1 MIRISCCIPGGSFMP
16 QGEGAIPLSP
26 LKTLMQGMHMVQT
39 LGYDCAE
46 ATVGMIMALSEDDVL
61 TLKGEFDMGNVTS
74 SSPSPADPAKRFR
87 LEACNSFIPNH
98 LPMITDEAGTKALY
112 TYAEQAIARMAKLG
126 VRYVVFGSGKMRTI
140 PQGVDRA
147 EAEKQL
153 DRFLIHCNACC
164 ETYGMTLVVEPL
176 NKKETNWCN
185 TVAEGAAVVRRLQLP
200 HVRLLA
206 DGYHMAQEGEAVSV
220 LRENSDILL
229 HCHIASTDRHIPGT
243 TSYEGDFIDTLCAM
257 QYDGIVTV
265 ECGFKD
271 FEKEAAAAAEYL
283 RKRIAANA

>member
-26 LKTLMQGMHMVQT
+26 LKTLMWGMHMVQT

-46 ATVGMIMALSEDDVL
+46 ATVGMIMALSEDDVF
-61 TLKGEFDMGNVTS
+61 TLKQEFDMDGVTFPS
-74 SSPSPADPAKRFR
+74 SEDHTKRFR

-98 LPMITDEAGTKALY
+98 LPIITDEAGTKALY

-140 PQGVDRA
+140 PEGVDRA
-147 EAEKQL
+147 EAQKQL
-153 DRFLIHCNACC
+153 DLFLIHCNACC

-206 DGYHMAQEGEAVSV
+206 DGYHMAQEGEALSV

-229 HCHIASTDRHIPGT
+229 HCHIASTDRRIPGI
-243 TSYEGDFIDTLCAM
+243 TSYEGDFMDTLCTM

-265 ECGFKD
+265 ECGFQD
-271 FEKEAAAAAEYL
+271 FEKEAAAAADYL
-283 RKRIAANA
+283 RKRIAVNT